1 MESRLYCQHTF
12 QFHFIGLMMKK
23 SQLTFMHKD
32 FLSYHVILKQFSL
45 ITIISLSKFKNTTS
59 WYNVLHN
66 VKSSCLPCCLWTCNS
81 ILVMKSMIYI
91 SCTGTKHG
99 KSEKNESKQIENKH
113 TSNVLHANTPEN
125 SPKRKR
131 TRNTASSAS
140 PATPDVPPPKRRRWS
155 QNLLSYS
162 CCEGFFCVTDT
173 CVQIW
178 YAYKEKLFQL

>member
-1 MESRLYCQHTF
+1 M
-12 QFHFIGLMMKK
+12 
-23 SQLTFMHKD
+23 
-32 FLSYHVILKQFSL
+32 KQFSL
-45 ITIISLSKFKNTTS
+45 IAIISLSKFKNTTS

-162 CCEGFFCVTDT
+162 CFEGFFCVTDT

>member
-1 MESRLYCQHTF
+1 M
-12 QFHFIGLMMKK
+12 QFWNN
-23 SQLTFMHKD
+23 
-32 FLSYHVILKQFSL
+32 FLL
-45 ITIISLSKFKNTTS
+45 SLSSHCQNSKTQLPDTMCCTMFK
-59 WYNVLHN
+59 VLA
-66 VKSSCLPCCLWTCNS
+66 LIPCCLWTCNS